1 MENKDELTEPQF
13 INDNVHLD
21 QEPMDFTEDL
31 PMESSFHAEVLAQE
45 LVEQAVSEGI
55 RGAQMNQEH
64 LDEVQQRILVD
75 PFLPESELANGMSTQ
90 VIHLLE
96 ESQDEILRGLPPFQ
110 LEVLDPN
117 EEPSPL
123 HSWTERLI
131 ENDEDNSSV
140 VCFNPAPISRCAS
153 LDLEGCLPPS
163 PEDPFRTTDTSIDP
177 ESLSGKKTGSSVAD
191 NPTQPPQFES
201 TGPLSLP
208 TQSECEGADVLHTPT
223 EQEGTLLNLLQEN
236 QSTPNSTPPAI
247 PPWRCHRRIP
257 SRSHI
262 KDLTFVTS
270 EKKKEKLAVFNETLL
285 PNIETTHYDSP
296 ETIEDNSELLISP
309 TSPIEEFHT
318 PDSLPNDIKEFLG
331 LSEPSSP
338 PTPDEIIE
346 LLPTQERL
354 SSFNPL
360 APNLVLID
368 EKGKGS
374 DHDSDSGVASN
385 CPEIDNTYN
394 WLFSPNHFMPDS
406 NLTNPQVYM
415 ALGDEEEG
423 AAGGTSRSD
432 WVEPDAN
439 QTFVPTVKPTRIP
452 EIDVEQWKERAFN
465 STSADR
471 RGRLDEI
478 LKLIPKTL
486 MSIKPTISQAAR
498 QFTATLV
505 GSDFIAPDPRAS
517 HEIFRRGLITHVET
531 TNDKIVLTVQ
541 HDCPTLQ
548 PDCIKGKCPHCHN
561 KTYELVE
568 YEIPSSKALNKRWY
582 LVVGH
587 LHDTKDALQKLDR
600 LFKELLSFPTD
611 DRNEVDESLQDTIQ
625 PEDSVSVISD
635 VTHFAEDPDNKSDI
649 PPLVWLTDFNWHPS
663 WTNIPFGKQ
672 IQVKVLGHQDRTN
685 KMNATTWR
693 LENREFLPHKGKA
706 SLAVHRQQFSRYS
719 SNEEKYRTD
728 IVGLTGQLMA
738 SNQSESAKGIASIL
752 KDRVDQFLDEA
763 SDLARDLIERC
774 EIANNFWRSRRDE
787 NGRWIDYRFVPEA
800 VPTIVSTPHIQS
812 SPNIQRLVESTT
824 AQQFSPPTVRRVALE
839 NQTISLMRTEP
850 SEKSRREMR
859 ERNPSPSLSR
869 RLVAPSIPPSPPPS
883 DHDSSDDDE
892 DTQVSKQS
900 TVREIVRQSP
910 YPNPAHPLTQPF
922 SAPIV
927 YNFSPTLH
935 SSTDAD
941 ENQDYSNTVGSNSNL
956 DEYEE
961 QVCQQLHVNLQKD
974 SQQIRKCGIKLIE
987 TIRALVTSL
996 RSGHRLPTFSAI
1008 ASMSESKLRT
1018 HMETGTVERSKLCDE
1033 VRKDHK
1039 LYESAF
1045 SNLVSSLLSAG
1056 PTSWS
1061 EAKTFVTSL
1070 LTSSAG
1076 RTPNDYKKKFEEFM
1090 LRHKNISEQV
1100 ADDKNVVKHGRPG
1113 ASSSQIVSPSFSGDE
1128 KTPNLYVWFIGF
1140 KKIARVQHWQS
1151 AEMVYHGQR
1160 ALRDP
1165 ALSTVKNQL
1174 KDIGTWD
1181 NFEKV
1186 MIAEFGKPSVIM
1198 SQTKSKHMQIG
1209 SLQLVDLTSSDYQL
1223 KQEILKKLD
1232 SHIGLYI
1239 DVRHV
1244 CEHAAGLELKNLSP
1258 NSPERK
1264 REKIRE
1270 KNMKKT
1276 LQDDYLAVCV
1286 YLVPELPEFKRP
1298 DSTVSKVERFTWCY
1312 DVADAWKKKILREL
1326 QERPKELKKA
1336 VYHPTLLATNDG
1348 ACLAT
1353 APTISQV
1360 PHNPP
1365 QFLKEGVPKGEVITN
1380 LQAKKTRGGAGG
1392 RGSRGAGRGANR
1404 GRGGRGG
1411 GQAPA
1416 TRTDDWQNRP
1426 CPRCFQATG
1435 ANEFHSRYSCPI
1447 FKEERDKFLAPRLQS
1462 KKCTVCKELVPN
1474 SPGQPHV
1481 CKGKGVIRQ
1490 FCPSITNFK
1499 VSEVRSLSDDKAWCQ
1514 TCMTTENLHNETNG
1528 YDPHTRTCNKK
1539 TYGTCRGCTKLAKLC
1554 TEHYDQN
1561 KDVLEDAEK
1570 LANSLGLEHNI
1581 SLVIG
1586 MSNEIPKEETCN
1598 NVALFAS
1605 PSAQPK
1611 MEFLKDQELRDRLTH
1626 KTKILQGIRAELPDK
1641 KQLFVMFDSG
1651 STETMVISKVAG
1663 VHLPA
1668 RTDLSIGTTYMKGFG
1683 GTKEV
1688 RTVEMDVPVLHY
1700 GKVSMICQETE
1711 KIMDLTPANHT
1722 NLLELVKREYTARL
1736 EAGLLTNHD
1745 TRKKLDHVTVNAY
1758 GGNIGILFGIGAEAV
1773 TPQRMFTSCQGP
1785 FIFFTALDTGCCS
1798 QYGIAGLQPDLEA
1811 YAVFVDRLERR
1822 ESDVT
1827 EFVKN
1832 FINDQQS
1839 LNHLVGGVN
1848 LSLNKADEEALYI
1861 NTCLPE
1867 LPGWVTDELVKK
1879 MKKESEEDA
1888 ELETIDREFARRY
1901 MKGASNVINKLEK
1914 SKAGFFMYF
1923 CGDDLSNQPRTHW
1936 ELLIEGERLGD
1947 SLLMEAVDW
1956 IWIRANDGRRG
1967 EVGSVSLGQV
1977 EYEGDNLS
1985 FSRGYC
1991 FGMTLD
1997 TSPPLPPSWT
2007 ETKDVKNW
2015 LNELDKIGKKENSS
2029 ELDRCTHAVA
2039 MLDSHVAPTSDYLN
2053 WVANLGFN
2061 VPSSWITDNSWK
2073 GLLCLYPL
2081 FMEYLHNEEG
2091 DLTPGVFGKLKDG
2104 EGGCFSSHTAWIPSS
2119 RHVGEFYLGLRPD
2132 GKDSTIW
2139 INRMLEP
2146 EHGEMKTKLTYAKL
2160 LGPDLGRTAEAVG
2173 VLGRETGQD
2182 SMFLALPLQRVWGDD
2197 AIFLWLQT
2205 VILLLQC
2212 TKLSV
2217 FECQR
2222 MILQCLHPRS
2232 IASLRS
2238 MTDVSKLNGNLILFA
2253 ESLYRALTTNSPVE
2267 PCKLRPWQN
2276 PHIPKWKTLDVM
2288 HGGCATFSNFIL
2300 NPSQWDRFDTSGLT
2314 PFSFPVLN
2322 SIHREILASWISSCR
2337 FLIQEYGLPSH
2348 YGNLVISNSLSLPI
2362 KPVLQ
2367 DGICGFNEGREPNQ
2381 TFFAISNRLENA
2393 HSPYYCSLS
2402 WPYREEILDSALNLC
2417 SSQHSVFSYNI
2428 KEFFRAKLSAVR
2440 RIVESGKLPIQIKF
2454 VCDQTD
2460 PFRPL
2465 RECLDHWCIGC
2476 SICHKDFT
2484 KFMKYE
2490 EDRQEYVWTEAA
2502 LNSIG
2507 TISCPHDRV
2516 GCTSNCFSCLGL
2528 NVSPTGSRCYCRA
2541 CLFIKMV
2548 LGFSFYKYIHSEEA
2562 TVYDE
2567 TIARQFSPSLPHYS
2581 KQTSKAEACPQPDRV
2596 TKKDDQTPL
2605 SPMLASSLPA
2615 EQIITVDSEVETNTC
2630 NENDCFCEGDS
2641 ICLEKQ
2647 PHILTKTRKEP
2658 KLTSLRP
2665 VKEQAS
2671 SSRTPPR
2678 EANSA
2683 ERTQANSPSRIR
2695 EDRHHEIEPEKE
2707 KGDINEVS
2715 EDEKQNYVSAREDRL
2730 PVNQKPTDFSP
2741 YKLNFW
2747 YKRFKEEDDF
2757 QKIDTRRLD
2766 IYQIM
2771 VDCRITAWNAKGCE
2785 TCLSAETKEDF
2796 ASRKNCPNQC
2806 YGKVSAS
2813 ELANRA
2819 AMGLPL
2825 SPGVPH
2831 PSLEENDHLFAEEKA
2846 SRSSLRSHIA
2856 APSRT
2861 NKLSIKLSL
2870 QYGHQPRTVGSETC
2884 CSAKTQP
2891 TISFKSKEEKANFLK
2906 KLDRLAVTHLM
2917 QTPNGVVVPRSAT
2930 RDGDRNRQRKEKDIR
2945 VKANND
2951 IDVDTIIQGLLK
2963 AYNNSLHTIRAFLKK
2978 HQKYEASTW
2987 CSKRCE
2993 GGCMTSENDCFCE
3006 GCSIC
3011 VKNEVSSPSR
3021 PLLGFSRCKLT
3032 FAKKLKAELR
3042 PCCCSPTGTITR
3054 ALVFDVGLA
3063 KKNAEYL
3070 ETASQEL
3077 NLGRNFTIRQ
3087 MDYRKKMYALRAFC
3101 DEFPGTGI
3109 SSSCEQPCQE
3119 KGICLGP
3126 SQGCFCEGCKYCIEF
3141 YGTGINYLKTTE
3153 FVCTLKDR
3161 DRKTLEK
3168 VCLALMIDLDKEAE
3182 TAKQNQNSKNSP
3194 RQTTAPT
3201 PRFNF
3206 GRRPFHLLPIMM
3218 TMMSLF
3224 CLTTAAL
3231 LPPSSDCSPS
3241 WPYSCPLPP
3250 PSIFI
3255 PSEFIKFIPGTARS
3269 STSHCNRQS
3278 DLTDIAF
3285 ASGISSQPD
3294 AWPASSA
3301 IASLSSTNVFLWSAS
3316 SAVML
3321 SARGMVDRLRRL
3333 FEEPHKHV
3341 PPSKPCNSSNEKV
3354 DRNIPL
3360 MRNLPG
3366 HKKCFWNAP
3375 VDQKLCRQIDKERS
3389 LSDKTCLGLAPER
3402 GQENLDCLHCLIGCP
3417 GPEEKELVHY
3427 GDKVCLVSTTTEYEL
3442 MEKLQDE
3449 TLGSFA
3455 RCETCRAC
3463 KVCSHLGEKVTGD
3476 LKKQHEQEFI
3486 KSCISFKPH
3495 PTDPNKERIYMK
3507 YPKREGWQAKLVNN
3521 KHHAVKNLQSI
3532 ATSLLKEPAEIQE
3545 MVTKQMQQLKDKK
3558 YIIPVEEIPNWD
3570 KLLADCP
3577 IEGGYFTSH
3586 TLAFKPNSTN
3596 TDVRVCA
3603 NFSRDCNTGK
3613 CFNNILCP
3621 GLTQYD
3627 FKHFSIAHRAK
3638 PAVTVADVSKFFN
3651 SANLEPEELPLCQV
3665 LWFKNG
3671 VISNDPTNFQL
3682 CVMTT
3687 GWYGANSQP
3696 ALMEAAKELSRDKE
3710 PEKLTGVKFFEY
3722 VDDIQVVDEFPKK
3735 SEAGMISLSS
3745 VYRKCDLNI
3754 KGMAT
3759 SGKDPDEALLSKSG
3773 FVDTAGVHWKSKED
3787 LMQAL
3792 INPVYIGKKIKGRL
3806 KDNADIFSGNTKEEF
3821 LKWGMARDWNIKN
3834 VSEQLARLWDYAH
3847 GLLSPVRG
3855 MISCVLRTSHNL
3867 AHLEAVQKQTPRD
3880 AKTLWDYSLP
3890 RNLKEQLLK
3899 ALWVS
3904 QECAKHWYPRCS
3916 VSGEELED
3924 PENPS
3929 FDLIT
3934 FTDAGRDCM
3943 QTVHYA
3949 VHRLKKGKFR
3959 ASYLWSQSKLRPVK
3973 ARKDNGIQEV
3983 QSMPKSELAAM
3994 AMGAMSAREI
4004 YLLLKDLGCKRCF
4017 LGSDASCAIRWVTS
4031 ANCELDAFMI
4041 TRAKIIR
4048 DYYPLENILYVETK
4062 DQPADTGTKG
4072 IIESKEVGPNSQF
4085 FKGPNFL
4092 TKGIDANIGKNLLT
4106 VHQLEERFMQGMA
4119 NKSKVLKSGKNTKQ
4133 EIKEAMKERRN
4144 QEKEINSW
4152 NNQMSNLLAS
4162 GASYFTKGCDF
4173 DRSKPTVSLYISF
4186 KLHKSHLLSIIT
4198 AVPRMNIVAEKES
4211 NILHLHS
4218 VTTPKNHIGAGST
4231 HGCLF
4236 DGSCLLTGRYH
4247 SHSPITPAASRLA
4260 DQLLPLPKRNN
4271 PESLPSVVT
4280 PSIISQDKFRNLVS
4294 SPIIVPKKEF
4304 DGYVK
4309 GERISSKFLE
4319 DRPFVVDLRKL
4330 SEKEL
4335 IDWANRPNNIFIGKN
4350 PQVNLKFLE
4359 EYWVNNFTEIK
4370 DFESSFTS
4378 SIKSL
4383 RTVPFLTKKRLGCD
4397 CSEIENCHGHSLT
4410 KIYRKFFKE
4419 GFNATFL
4426 TTPSVGYEHTSSEI
4440 PLTINQEVHE
4450 KCVLATVQ
4458 GTLKRYV
4465 KNDELIINITR
4476 RRLDKSLTTVSLA
4489 ILSARRWCKLCV
4501 KHAKSKTS
4509 KNRWI
4514 KRSEALDGGWNTKN
4528 RMLIDLFHTNPLNV
4542 VMGRSPEEE
4551 GRHIKHSED
4560 KTDKKLT
4567 SIDGVDKYLREAKW
4581 YNYPGFHLVFKFCRT
4596 INRESEFNMEDMMFQ
4611 FTSIVILLT
4620 SLLGN
4625 GGAKVRPGLYTA
4637 CIAIFCWIKQQ
4648 FGELEANTKAALLDF
4663 SNLHSFFDL
4672 KPQQNRL
4679 QSLHHKRYIQRK
4691 WETNFGVSLDLNN
4704 LGSLYHYSTKNQKV
4718 ILFEVPEKSDAL
4730 LRGSALYVVKKTQ
4743 DSHGALSSRHSSK
4756 NFGQLNEDGVR
4767 LAARRLHQA
4776 VDLAEVLDFKDKTD
4790 LEKLGLL
4797 RINPN
4802 VPLIP
4807 TSPLTYAVISFI
4819 HHHFGQSPI
4828 HLHAKTKHHSTALDV
4843 AFTKCL
4849 IDGPNI
4855 YTIAQEEKHN
4865 CFVCLCRS
4873 KEQLKALSGGIEET
4887 LKPNCMPNDIVFADL
4902 AGPYKVGST
4911 TRHILVWVCA
4921 QTGYVS
4927 AWVLR
4932 DRSKKS
4938 MGCACKM
4945 MADLKNGFPKIIR
4958 TDQEGGL
4965 TAMLDGCLFEDIVPS
4980 TRRRI
4985 VQAPTVITCAAHNHE
5000 AHGTVERRVRD
5011 FKEDLG
5017 TLNWEHYTVL
5027 DLVEAIQGVVK
5038 IINSRPISARVQG
5051 EVNPSIELI
5060 CPEDMMFPNR
5070 TNTVA
5075 TPIVHHQNFDQMQR
5089 DLERNSE
5096 VTMQAWR
5103 MFIPF
5108 NRLSHR
5114 AFQEQGKTPEVGD
5127 VVVMMDPTSMKPKHQ
5142 RGMITRLI
5150 PSHDGIVRKV
5160 AVRISGRSKIFAD
5173 VINQPISIRS
5183 VRDLVVIPRVERTNL
5198 GKLTLDLEEKQ
5209 SAVAPRELAPAN
5221 ELTGEDPAEETE
5233 TEPLV
5238 YPGEDELINDPTE
5251 EVETEPLVYPDENDE
5266 EDKEDEPQQYQVHP
5280 CKVDV
5285 KKLKLTE
5292 KQSSSLPNESFSRRS
5307 ERIKSIKPPPASHS
5321 QPTRS
5326 LRSNS
5331 RILTLSLLSSL
5342 VFPCETRPLNTTEP
5356 NTTLTSLPRV
5366 IQTVGYDTNSE
5377 YTNSTSNNEYLSL
5390 LNTHTCEPDEARYD
5404 KARTMNLQAVYT
5416 QSTIDVKFYQCKVL
5430 VSLYAS
5436 WCGSNIDLESDS
5448 RMHASISVIPP
5459 TVLKLTANQCRKA
5472 VEKGIVEA
5480 NLYES
5485 EGYREVGKLVFERNV
5500 TRGFSSRSTEV
5511 HGSVGEDHSCSTQ
5524 SKLHGSFYVKGEEY
5538 KQHILFRRS
5547 QFLIRIHKGVY
5558 VSGTDQFYVPNL
5570 VSFNSSLHE
5579 FFDNHHGTFT
5589 LAHAN
5594 FSKPTTCSRT
5604 TELLSGQ
5611 AHYYRHRLAGREAGG
5626 DQKGDIVTMKDAKNQ
5641 TAAFATTGMTTFCGA
5656 DQVYRTNLKNV
5667 HLIKYEDSP
5676 KFPSVPT
5683 SDRGVDPLL
5692 NLRSRIISST
5702 LTTELDIAKIAFS
5715 LQKRTCEISTI
5726 TNLIKIGM
5734 ISSMPEDKLLDNY
5747 LGFTARRVGG
5757 AAVLRRGV
5765 PLTVHLHHRASGKGI
5780 CCNELSVAIN
5790 DTKGTVHHTFLLP
5803 ISRTISPHCTPTLCS
5818 DSSPVFH
5825 VIPSLSIQER
5835 LLKRERLTWEDIFE
5849 LEKGYDE
5856 DKSFWIC
5863 DDSKKYYTCPQPPSL
5878 LTASPVLSEQPS
5890 TEIWLPESLID
5901 SSGALWTDKKI
5912 QDHQDHEWVTTA
5924 MSATAKVLGL
5934 SMNGHTLQLDEMHK
5948 QILEIQPEAKT
5959 SIINGFFP
5967 SFLGIAEYIPQALTL
5982 LLALLTLMMASTL
5995 FCCLYSTIQN
6005 IRVLIARYI
6014 NAISSRITG
6023 SKYIDEENVR
6033 LTPADLKNSLKE
6045 QVKSQTKIEYQVK
6058 QMKKK
6063 LDVLF
6068 DSHIEKTKSNS
6079 HPAIDNRYLANR
6091 PHHEIS
6097 ARAQED
6103 IDKLNCLRL
6112 QINSSKLSPKSP
6124 PETFRSED
6132 WVEFT
6137 PSDKT
6142 TMKFDASPVQHL
6154 SSPSI

>member
-1 MENKDELTEPQF
+1 MENKDERTEPQL
-13 INDNVHLD
+13 INDNAPLE
-21 QEPMDFTEDL
+21 QELMDFTEDL
-31 PMESSFHAEVLAQE
+31 PMESSYHAEVLAQE

-64 LDEVQQRILVD
+64 LDEVQQRILID
-75 PFLPESELANGMSTQ
+75 PFLPENELANGMNSQ

-96 ESQDEILRGLPPFQ
+96 ESQDEILRGLPPLQ
-110 LEVLDPN
+110 LEVLGPN
-117 EEPSPL
+117 EEPPPL
-123 HSWTERLI
+123 HFWAERPI
-131 ENDEDNSSV
+131 EEDEFNPST
-140 VCFNPAPISRCAS
+140 VCLNPAPIARCSS

-163 PEDPFRTTDTSIDP
+163 PDDPFRTTDTSIDP
-177 ESLSGKKTGSSVAD
+177 KSLSGKKIGSSMAD

-201 TGPLSLP
+201 PGPLSLP
-208 TQSECEGADVLHTPT
+208 TQSEGESADVLNTPT
-223 EQEGTLLNLLQEN
+223 EQEGTLTNLLQEN
-236 QSTPNSTPPAI
+236 QSAPDSTPSAT

-257 SRSHI
+257 SRSL
-262 KDLTFVTS
+262 KDLSFITS
-270 EKKKEKLAVFNETLL
+270 EEKKEKLTAFNETLL
-285 PNIETTHYDSP
+285 PNLEAVPDASP
-296 ETIEDNSELLISP
+296 ETIERDAELLISP
-309 TSPIEEFHT
+309 SSPIEEFHT
-318 PDSLPNDIKEFLG
+318 PDSLPDDVKEFLG
-331 LSEPSSP
+331 LSEPPSP

-346 LLPTQERL
+346 LLPTRERL

-394 WLFSPNHFMPDS
+394 WLFNTNHFVPNS
-406 NLTNPQVYM
+406 SLTNPQVYM

-423 AAGGTSRSD
+423 AAGGSSRAD
-432 WVEPDAN
+432 WVEPDVS

-452 EIDVEQWKERAFN
+452 EMDVEQWKERAFN
-465 STSADR
+465 STSSDR

-486 MSIKPTISQAAR
+486 LGIKSTVSQAAR
-498 QFTATLV
+498 QFTAALV

-517 HEIFRRGLITHVET
+517 HEMFRRGLITHVET
-531 TNDKIVLTVQ
+531 TNDKVVLTVQ

-548 PDCIKGKCPHCHN
+548 PDCVKGKCPHCHN
-561 KTYELVE
+561 KPYELVE

-587 LHDTKDALQKLDR
+587 LHETKDALQKLDR

-611 DRNEVDESLQDTIQ
+611 NREEVDESLQDTIQ
-625 PEDSVSVISD
+625 PEDSVSMISD
-635 VTHFAEDPDNKSDI
+635 VTHFAEDPDDKSDI
-649 PPLVWLTDFNWHPS
+649 PPLVWLTDLNWHPS
-663 WTNIPFGKQ
+663 WINIPGGKQ
-672 IQVKVLGHQDRTN
+672 IQIKVLGHQDRTN

-706 SLAVHRQQFSRYS
+706 SLAVHRQQFTRYS
-719 SNEEKYRTD
+719 CNEEKYRND
-728 IVGLTGQLMA
+728 IVNLSGQLMA
-738 SNQSESAKGIASIL
+738 SNQSESAKGIATII
-752 KDRVDQFLDEA
+752 KDRVDLFLDEA
-763 SDLARDLIERC
+763 ADLARDLIERC

-787 NGRWIDYRFVPEA
+787 SGRWIDYRFVPEA
-800 VPTIVSTPHIQS
+800 VPTISSTPHVQP
-812 SPNIQRLVESTT
+812 SPNVQRLIESTT
-824 AQQFSPPTVRRVALE
+824 AQQPSPPTIRRVALE
-839 NQTISLMRTEP
+839 NQTVSMIRTEP
-850 SEKSRREMR
+850 SEKSRREVR

-883 DHDSSDDDE
+883 DPDSSDDDA

-900 TVREIVRQSP
+900 TVREIIRRSP
-910 YPNPAHPLTQPF
+910 HPDSTHHLTQPF
-922 SAPIV
+922 SVPIV
-927 YNFSPTLH
+927 YNFSPSLR
-935 SSTDAD
+935 SSTDGD
-941 ENQDYSNTVGSNSNL
+941 ENQDYTNAVGSNAKL

-974 SQQIRKCGIKLIE
+974 SQQIRKCGTKLVE

-1018 HMETGTVERSKLCDE
+1018 HMENGAVERSKLCDE

-1045 SNLVSSLLSAG
+1045 TNLVSSLLSAR
-1056 PTSWS
+1056 TTTWS
-1061 EAKTFVTSL
+1061 EAKIFVTSL
-1070 LTSSAG
+1070 LTGSNG
-1076 RTPNDYKKKFEEFM
+1076 RTLNDYKKKFEEFM
-1090 LRHKNISEQV
+1090 LRHKDISEQV

-1113 ASSSQIVSPSFSGDE
+1113 ASSSQIVPPSFSGDE
-1128 KTPNLYVWFIGF
+1128 KTSNLYVWLIGF
-1140 KKIARVQHWQS
+1140 KKIAKVQHWQS
-1151 AEMVYHGQR
+1151 TEMVHHGQR

-1174 KDIGTWD
+1174 KDIDTWD
-1181 NFEKV
+1181 SFEKI
-1186 MIAEFGKPSVIM
+1186 MIKEFGKSSVIM
-1198 SQTKSKHMQIG
+1198 SQIKGKHMHIG
-1209 SLQLVDLTSSDYQL
+1209 SLQLVDLTGSDYQL
-1223 KQEILKKLD
+1223 KQAILKKLD

-1239 DVRHV
+1239 DVKHV
-1244 CEHAAGLELKNLSP
+1244 CEHAAGPELKNLSP

-1270 KNMKKT
+1270 RYMEKT

-1298 DSTVSKVERFTWCY
+1298 DSAVSKVERFSWCY
-1312 DVADAWKKKILREL
+1312 NVTSAWKTKILREL

-1336 VYHPTLLATNDG
+1336 VYHPTLLATNEST
-1348 ACLAT
+1348 CLAA
-1353 APTISQV
+1353 APTVSQAPQNPSQV

-1365 QFLKEGVPKGEVITN
+1365 QFLKEGVPTGEVTTN

-1392 RGSRGAGRGANR
+1392 RGARGAGRGANR

-1411 GQAPA
+1411 GQAPT
-1416 TRTDDWQNRP
+1416 TRTDDWQNQP

-1435 ANEFHSRYSCPI
+1435 ANEFHSRYSCPT

-1462 KKCTVCKELVPN
+1462 KKCTVCKELDSN

-1481 CKGKGVIRQ
+1481 CKGKGVVRQ

-1499 VSEVRSLSDDKAWCQ
+1499 VSEVRSLADDKTWCR

-1528 YDPHTRTCNKK
+1528 YDPQTRTCNKK

-1554 TEHYDQN
+1554 TEHYSQN

-1581 SLVIG
+1581 SLVISL
-1586 MSNEIPKEETCN
+1586 SNEIPNEEPCD

-1605 PSAQPK
+1605 PSVKPK

-1626 KTKILQGIRAELPDK
+1626 KTNILQGIRAELPDK

-1688 RTVEMDVPVLHY
+1688 RTVEMDIPVLHY
-1700 GKVSMICQETE
+1700 GKVSMVCQETE
-1711 KIMDLTPANHT
+1711 KIMDLAPANHT

-1736 EAGLLTNHD
+1736 EAGLLTQHD

-1758 GGNIGILFGIGAEAV
+1758 GGSIGILFGIGAEAV
-1773 TPQRMFTSCQGP
+1773 SPQRIFTSCQGP

-1839 LNHLVGGVN
+1839 LTQLVGGVN
-1848 LSLNKADEEALYI
+1848 LSLNKSDEEALYI

-1867 LPGWVTDELVKK
+1867 LPGWVTDKLVEE

-1901 MKGASNVINKLEK
+1901 MKGASNVISKLEK
-1914 SKAGFFMYF
+1914 NKAAFFMYF

-1936 ELLIEGERLGD
+1936 KLLIEGERLGD
-1947 SLLMEAVDW
+1947 TLLMEAADW
-1956 IWIRANDGRRG
+1956 IWVRANDGRRG

-1985 FSRGYC
+1985 FSKGYC

-1997 TSPPLPPSWT
+1997 TSPRLPASWT
-2007 ETKDVKNW
+2007 EVKDVKNW
-2015 LNELDKIGKKENSS
+2015 LNELDKVGRRENSS
-2029 ELDRCTHAVA
+2029 ELDRCTHAMA

-2061 VPSSWITDNSWK
+2061 VPPSWITDDSWK

-2081 FMEYLHNEEG
+2081 FMEHLHGEEG
-2091 DLTPGVFGKLKDG
+2091 DLSAGFSKLGDEG
-2104 EGGCFSSHTAWIPSS
+2104 GGCFSSHTAWIPSNQ
-2119 RHVGEFYLGLRPD
+2119 HVGEFYLGLRPD
-2132 GKDSTIW
+2132 GKDSTTW
-2139 INRMLEP
+2139 INKMLEP
-2146 EHGEMKTKLTYAKL
+2146 EDGEMKTKLTYAKL
-2160 LGPDLGRTAEAVG
+2160 LGPDLGKTTEAVG
-2173 VLGRETGQD
+2173 VVGRETGQD
-2182 SMFLALPLQRVWGDD
+2182 SMFLALPMQRLWGED

-2205 VILLLQC
+2205 VILLLRC

-2217 FECQR
+2217 IKCQR
-2222 MILQCLHPRS
+2222 MILQCLHPRL
-2232 IASLRS
+2232 IASLRT
-2238 MTDVSKLNGNLILFA
+2238 MTDVSQPNDNLILFA
-2253 ESLYRALTTNSPVE
+2253 ESLFRALTTISPVE
-2267 PCKLRPWQN
+2267 PCKPRPWQS
-2276 PHIPKWKTLDVM
+2276 PYTPKWKTLEVT

-2300 NPSQWDRFDTSGLT
+2300 DPSQWDRFDTSGLT

-2322 SIHREILASWISSCR
+2322 SIHRETVTSWTSSCR

-2348 YGNLVISNSLSLPI
+2348 YGNLVISNSVSLPI

-2367 DGICGFNEGREPNQ
+2367 DVIGGFNEGRGPNQ
-2381 TFFAISNRLENA
+2381 TFLAISNRLENT

-2402 WPYREEILDSALNLC
+2402 WPYPEKILESARNLC
-2417 SSQHSVFSYNI
+2417 SSQHTVFSYNV
-2428 KEFFRAKLSAVR
+2428 KEFFRTKLSAVR

-2454 VCDQTD
+2454 TCVQTD
-2460 PFRPL
+2460 PFKPR

-2490 EDRQEYVWTEAA
+2490 EERQEYVWTEAA
-2502 LNSIG
+2502 LSSIG

-2528 NVSPTGSRCYCRA
+2528 NVSPTGSRCYCRG

-2548 LGFSFYKYIHSEEA
+2548 LGFSFHKYVHSEEA

-2567 TIARQFSPSLPHYS
+2567 TIARLFFPSLPRLLRS
-2581 KQTSKAEACPQPDRV
+2581 TPKEKACSQPDRV
-2596 TKKDDQTPL
+2596 AREDVKTPF
-2605 SPMLASSLPA
+2605 SPFLASSSPA
-2615 EQIITVDSEVETNTC
+2615 EQIITVNSEDET
-2630 NENDCFCEGDS
+2630 E
-2641 ICLEKQ
+2641 
-2647 PHILTKTRKEP
+2647 ILTKKKKGP
-2658 KLTSLRP
+2658 KLTSYHPHKKQVSFSRT
-2665 VKEQAS
+2665 
-2671 SSRTPPR
+2671 SSRETNSVDGAQANLPPR
-2678 EANSA
+2678 
-2683 ERTQANSPSRIR
+2683 TR
-2695 EDRHHEIEPEKE
+2695 EDRLPEPEPEKE
-2707 KGDINEVS
+2707 KRDINEVS
-2715 EDEKQNYVSAREDRL
+2715 EDEKHHYVLEREDRL
-2730 PVNQKPTDFSP
+2730 PVNQRPTDFDP

-2757 QKIDTRRLD
+2757 QTVDTRRLD
-2766 IYQIM
+2766 AYQIL
-2771 VDCRITAWNAKGCE
+2771 VDCRTTAWEEKGCK
-2785 TCLSAETKEDF
+2785 TCLSAKTEEDF
-2796 ASRKNCPNQC
+2796 SSRKNCPRQC
-2806 YGKVSAS
+2806 YAKAGAK
-2813 ELANRA
+2813 ELANRG
-2819 AMGLPL
+2819 AMGFPF

-2831 PSLEENDHLFAEEKA
+2831 PSLEDSNHIFTARSNPPEASGPENQGCHLAT
-2846 SRSSLRSHIA
+2846 
-2856 APSRT
+2856 PST
-2861 NKLSIKLSL
+2861 TSDLSIKLTL
-2870 QYGHQPRTVGSETC
+2870 QYGHKPRTVGSETC
-2884 CSAKTQP
+2884 CSTETQP
-2891 TISFKSKEEKANFLK
+2891 MISFESKREKSNFLK
-2906 KLDRLAVTHLM
+2906 RLDCLAISHLM
-2917 QTPNGVVVPRSAT
+2917 QTPNGVLIPKSAAK
-2930 RDGDRNRQRKEKDIR
+2930 DGIKNKHKKGKPIQLRAK
-2945 VKANND
+2945 ND
-2951 IDVDTIIQGLLK
+2951 IDIDTIIQGLLK
-2963 AYNNSLHTIRAFLKK
+2963 AYNNSLHEIRILRMKY
-2978 HQKYEASTW
+2978 QKYEVNTW

-3006 GCSIC
+3006 GCTIC
-3011 VKNEVSSPSR
+3011 VNYEVSSPSR
-3021 PLLGFSRCKLT
+3021 PLLGFSFCKLT
-3032 FAKKLKAELR
+3032 FAEKLKAELSSN
-3042 PCCCSPTGTITR
+3042 CHSPTGTITR
-3054 ALVFDVGLA
+3054 ALVFDTGLA
-3063 KKNAEYL
+3063 KSNAEYL
-3070 ETASQEL
+3070 MTASQDL
-3077 NLGRNFTIRQ
+3077 NLGRHLTIRQ
-3087 MDYRKKMYALRAFC
+3087 TDYRKKMYALRAFC
-3101 DEFPGTGI
+3101 SEFPGRGI

-3119 KGICLGP
+3119 KGICLGA
-3126 SQGCFCEGCKYCIEF
+3126 SEGCFCEGCKYCTEF
-3141 YGTGINYLKTTE
+3141 YGTGVNYLKTSE
-3153 FVCTLKDR
+3153 FVYTLKGNK
-3161 DRKTLEK
+3161 KTLEK
-3168 VCLALMIDLDKEAE
+3168 VCLALIIDLDKEAE
-3182 TAKQNQNSKNSP
+3182 TARQNPSSKNSTK
-3194 RQTTAPT
+3194 QTTARASLYNP
-3201 PRFNF
+3201 
-3206 GRRPFHLLPIMM
+3206 GRRPFHFLPMMM

-3224 CLTTAAL
+3224 CITTAVP
-3231 LPPSSDCSPS
+3231 LPSSSDCSPS
-3241 WPYSCPLPP
+3241 WPYCYPPPLP
-3250 PSIFI
+3250 SILA
-3255 PSEFIKFIPGTARS
+3255 PSEFVRFVPGTARS
-3269 STSHCNRQS
+3269 STSHYNLQS
-3278 DLTDIAF
+3278 DF
-3285 ASGISSQPD
+3285 ANLVFSPDVSNQPHS
-3294 AWPASSA
+3294 WPASSA
-3301 IASLSSTNVFLWSAS
+3301 IAFLNSTNGFLWSAS

-3321 SARGMVDRLRRL
+3321 SAGGMVDRLWKL
-3333 FEEPHKHV
+3333 FKEPCKHV
-3341 PPSKPCNSSNEKV
+3341 PSSKPYNNSNEKV
-3354 DRNIPL
+3354 DRHIPL

-3375 VDQKLCRQIDKERS
+3375 ADQKLCRQIDKERS
-3389 LSDKTCLGLAPER
+3389 LPDKTFLGIAPEQ
-3402 GQENLDCLHCLIGCP
+3402 GLESMDCLHCLIGCP

-3427 GDKVCLVSTTTEYEL
+3427 GDKIGLVSTTTEYEL

-3449 TLGSFA
+3449 TLGSFS

-3486 KSCISFKPH
+3486 RSCISFEPH
-3495 PTDPNKERIYMK
+3495 PTDPNKERIHMK
-3507 YPKREGWQAKLVNN
+3507 YPKREGWQSKLVNN

-3532 ATSLLKEPAEIQE
+3532 ASSLLKEPAEIQE

-3558 YIIPVEEIPNWD
+3558 FIVPVEEIPNWD

-3577 IEGGYFTSH
+3577 IKGGYFTSH

-3603 NFSRDCNTGK
+3603 NFSKDCNTGK

-3651 SANLEPEELPLCQV
+3651 SVDLVPEELPLCQV
-3665 LWFKNG
+3665 LWFKDG

-3696 ALMEAAKELSRDKE
+3696 ALMEAAKELSREKE
-3710 PEKLTGVKFFEY
+3710 PEKLIGVKFFEY
-3722 VDDIQVVDEFPKK
+3722 VDDLQVVGEFPEK

-3745 VYRKCDLNI
+3745 VYRKRDLNI

-3773 FVDTAGVHWKSKED
+3773 YVDTAGVHWKSKED

-3792 INPVYIGKKIKGRL
+3792 INPVYIGKKIKGRI
-3806 KDNADIFSGNTKEEF
+3806 KDNADIFSGNTREEF
-3821 LKWGMARDWNIKN
+3821 LKWGMARNWNIKN

-3890 RNLKEQLLK
+3890 GNLKEQLLK
-3899 ALWVS
+3899 ALWVG
-3904 QECAKHWYPRCS
+3904 QDCAKHWYPRCS
-3916 VSGEELED
+3916 VSGDELED

-3949 VHRLKKGKFR
+3949 VHRLKNGKFR

-4004 YLLLKDLGCKRCF
+4004 YLLLRDLGCKRCY
-4017 LGSDASCAIRWVTS
+4017 LSSDASCAIRWVTS

-4072 IIESKEVGPNSQF
+4072 IIEAKEVGPDSQF

-4119 NKSKVLKSGKNTKQ
+4119 NKSKVLKSGKNTEQ
-4133 EIKEAMKERRN
+4133 EIREATKERRH

-4162 GASYFTKGCDF
+4162 EASYFTKGCDF
-4173 DRSKPTVSLYISF
+4173 DRTKPTVSLHISF

-4198 AVPRMNIVAEKES
+4198 AVPRMNIIAEKES
-4211 NILHLHS
+4211 SILHLHS
-4218 VTTPKNHIGAGST
+4218 VTTPKIHIKRGST

-4260 DQLLPLPKRNN
+4260 DQLLPLPKRIN
-4271 PESLPSVVT
+4271 PESPPPVKT
-4280 PSIISQDKFRNLVS
+4280 PSIISQDKFLHLVS
-4294 SPIIVPKKEF
+4294 SPVVVPKKEF

-4309 GERISSKFLE
+4309 GERDHSKFLE
-4319 DRPFVVDLRKL
+4319 DRPFVVDLRGL

-4335 IDWANRPNNIFIGKN
+4335 IDWANRPNNIYIGKN

-4359 EYWVNNFTEIK
+4359 EYWVNNFTKIK

-4383 RTVPFLTKKRLGCD
+4383 RTVPFLTKKRLGCN

-4410 KIYRKFFKE
+4410 KIYMKFFKE

-4426 TTPSVGYEHTSSEI
+4426 TTPSLGYEHTSSKI
-4440 PLTINQEVHE
+4440 SPMIDQETHE
-4450 KCVLATVQ
+4450 KCNLATVQ

-4465 KNDELIINITR
+4465 MNDELIINITR

-4489 ILSARRWCKLCV
+4489 LLSARRWCKLCV
-4501 KHAKSKTS
+4501 KHAKSRTS
-4509 KNRWI
+4509 KNRWT
-4514 KRSEALDGGWNTKN
+4514 KRFESLTGNWNTKN

-4596 INRESEFNMEDMMFQ
+4596 INRDSEFDMEKMMFQ

-4637 CIAIFCWIKQQ
+4637 CIAIFCWVKQQ

-4663 SNLHSFFDL
+4663 SNLHRFFDL
-4672 KPQQNRL
+4672 IPQQNRL

-4704 LGSLYHYSTKNQKV
+4704 LGLLYHYSTKNQKV
-4718 ILFEVPEKSDAL
+4718 ILFETPEESDAV

-4743 DSHGALSSRHSSK
+4743 DSHGALSTRQSSK
-4756 NFGQLNEDGVR
+4756 QFGQLNEDGVR
-4767 LAARRLHQA
+4767 LAARRLRQA
-4776 VDLAEVLDFKDKTD
+4776 VDLAEVLDFKDKSD

-4828 HLHAKTKHHSTALDV
+4828 HLHAKVKHHSTALDV

-4865 CFVCLCRS
+4865 CFACLCRS
-4873 KEQLKALSGGIEET
+4873 KEKLKALSGGIEET

-4902 AGPYKVGST
+4902 AGPYKVDST

-4932 DRSKKS
+4932 DRTKKS
-4938 MGCACKM
+4938 MGCACKV

-5017 TLNWEHYTVL
+5017 TLNWEHYTEL

-5096 VTMQAWR
+5096 VTMQAWQ

-5108 NRLSHR
+5108 NRLRHR
-5114 AFQEQGKTPEVGD
+5114 AFQEQGKTPEEGD

-5160 AVRISGRSKIFAD
+5160 AVRIAGRSKMYAN

-5209 SAVAPRELAPAN
+5209 SAVIPRDLAPVD
-5221 ELTGEDPAEETE
+5221 ELTEHEQEEVE

-5238 YPGEDELINDPTE
+5238 YPGEDGPIDDPTE
-5251 EVETEPLVYPDENDE
+5251 EVETEPLAYPDENDE
-5266 EDKEDEPQQYQVHP
+5266 RNEEDEPQQYHVHP

-5292 KQSSSLPNESFSRRS
+5292 QQSSSLPNASVSRRS
-5307 ERIKSIKPPPASHS
+5307 ERIKSIKQPPTSHS

-5342 VFPCETRPLNTTEP
+5342 VFPCETRPLNTTEQ
-5356 NTTLTSLPRV
+5356 NTTLTVLPQT
-5366 IQTVGYDTNSE
+5366 IKTVGYDTNSE
-5377 YTNSTSNNEYLSL
+5377 YTNSTSKNEYLSL

-5436 WCGSNIDLESDS
+5436 WCGSNIDLQSDS

-5459 TVLKLTANQCRKA
+5459 TILKLTADQCRKV
-5472 VEKGIVEA
+5472 VEKGIVDA

-5485 EGYREVGKLVFERNV
+5485 DGYKEVGKLVFERNV
-5500 TRGFSSRSTEV
+5500 SRGFSSRSTTV
-5511 HGSVGEDHSCSTQ
+5511 HGLVGEDHSCSTQ
-5524 SKLHGSFYVKGEEY
+5524 SKLHGSFYVKGEEF

-5558 VSGTDQFYVPNL
+5558 VSGTDRFYVPNL
-5570 VSFNSSLHE
+5570 VSFNSSSHE
-5579 FFDNHHGTFT
+5579 FFDNHHGTFM

-5604 TELLSGQ
+5604 TELFSGQ

-5626 DQKGDIVTMKDAKNQ
+5626 DQKGDIVTMRDAENR

-5683 SDRGVDPLL
+5683 PDSGVDPLL
-5692 NLRSRIISST
+5692 NLRSQIISST
-5702 LTTELDIAKIAFS
+5702 HNTELDIAKIAFD
-5715 LQKRTCEISTI
+5715 LRKRTCEISTI

-5790 DTKGTVHHTFLLP
+5790 DTNGTLHHTFLLP

-5818 DSSPVFH
+5818 NSSPVFH
-5825 VIPSLSIQER
+5825 AIPSPSIQGR
-5835 LLKRERLTWEDIFE
+5835 LLKEERLTWEDIFE
-5849 LEKGYDE
+5849 LEKGYDNE
-5856 DKSFWIC
+5856 NKSFWIC
-5863 DDSKKYYTCPQPPSL
+5863 DDSKEYYACPQSPSL
-5878 LTASPVLSEQPS
+5878 LTASPALSEQPS
-5890 TEIWLPESLID
+5890 TEIWLPEPTLD

-5934 SMNGHTLQLDEMHK
+5934 SMNGRTLQLDEMHK
-5948 QILEIQPEAKT
+5948 QILEIEPEAKT

-5982 LLALLTLMMASTL
+5982 LLALLTFMMASTL

-6014 NAISSRITG
+6014 NAISSKITG
-6023 SKYIDEENVR
+6023 NKYIDEENVR

-6068 DSHIEKTKSNS
+6068 DNHIEKTKSIS
-6079 HPAIDNRYLANR
+6079 HPAIDGRYLANKL
-6091 PHHEIS
+6091 HHEIS
-6097 ARAQED
+6097 AQAQED
-6103 IDKLNCLRL
+6103 IDKLNSLRL
-6112 QINSSKLSPKSP
+6112 QLNTSRLSPKSP

-6132 WVEFT
+6132 WAEFS
-6137 PSDKT
+6137 PSDKVRVR
-6142 TMKFDASPVQHL
+6142 FDASPVQQL
-6154 SSPSI
+6154 PNPTI